1 MFLGLCNNL
10 KVLDLTGNC
19 LTQKVNYRATVK
31 DNITQLVYLDKVPFD
46 IDINEQFRR
55 ELLCSEY
62 QPGNER
68 NGAVRRI
75 DMQSANNPYESIQ
88 QMNYVLQSRPAS
100 SSSALVTHITI
111 GLDHL
116 KRPSTSD
123 TTKSK
128 YDMSVGEPVCGNIV
142 TKARKPKQ
150 LLRTAWGDTAS
161 SSSSIS
167 SDSSFTTKNTD
178 NSSAIHNNSSE
189 SLLESSKLWR
199 MNSQEHRD
207 RYKK

>member
-1 MFLGLCNNL
+1 MMFLGLCNNL
-10 KVLDLTGNC
+10 TVLDLSGNF
-19 LTQKVNYRATVK
+19 LTEKANYRETVK
-31 DNITQLVYLDKVPFD
+31 ENITQLEYLDKVPFNV
-46 IDINEQFRR
+46 DINDQFRR
-55 ELLCSEY
+55 ELLSSEY

-75 DMQSANNPYESIQ
+75 DANNTNESMQ
-88 QMNYVLQSRPAS
+88 QMDHVLEGRPAS
-100 SSSALVTHITI
+100 SSVASVTHVTI
-111 GLDHL
+111 GTDYL

-123 TTKSK
+123 STKSK

-142 TKARKPKQ
+142 TKARKSKI

-167 SDSSFTTKNTD
+167 SDCSFTNKHTD
-178 NSSAIHNNSSE
+178 NGTAINNNSSD
-189 SLLESSKLWR
+189 SLLESSRLWR
-199 MNSQEHRD
+199 MTSQENRE

>member
-1 MFLGLCNNL
+1 MMFLGLCNNL
-10 KVLDLTGNC
+10 KVLDLSGNF
-19 LTQKVNYRATVK
+19 LAEKANYRETVK
-31 DNITQLVYLDKVPFD
+31 ENITQLVYLDKVPFNVE
-46 IDINEQFRR
+46 INDQFRR
-55 ELLCSEY
+55 ELLSSEY

-75 DMQSANNPYESIQ
+75 NASNPNESMQ
-88 QMNYVLQSRPAS
+88 QMNHVLESRPAS
-100 SSSALVTHITI
+100 SSAAPVTHITI
-111 GLDHL
+111 GTDYI

-123 TTKSK
+123 STKSK

-142 TKARKPKQ
+142 TKARKPKV

-167 SDSSFTTKNTD
+167 SDCSFTNKNTE
-178 NSSAIHNNSSE
+178 NGTAINDNNSSE
-189 SLLESSKLWR
+189 SLLESARLWR
-199 MNSQEHRD
+199 MKSQENRE